1 MKTLIVIFSMTALV
15 TVLFPAA
22 GSRGDDTV
30 VELRFENRHFTP
42 QTITVPANQAL
53 TLRITNV
60 SKEPIE
66 FESFKLNREKVV
78 GPGETVVVRLPALRP
93 GSYDFYDDF
102 HKMFRQDR
110 LSPNKKL
117 NNLRILNGKQDPDRC
132 YDGIA
137 RLSTDRAIYNGPA
150 HQSTAER
157 RSCGSAAHQNPTQ
170 ASLL

>member
-1 MKTLIVIFSMTALV
+1 MENLIAFFRL
-15 TVLFPAA
+15 TVLVIVLLPAGA
-22 GSRGDDTV
+22 RGDDTV
-30 VELRFENRHFTP
+30 IEVRFENRRFTP

-102 HKMFRQDR
+102 HQDVPAG
-110 LSPNKKL
+110 S
-117 NNLRILNGKQDPDRC
+117 I
-132 YDGIA
+132 IA
-137 RLSTDRAIYNGPA
+137 K
-150 HQSTAER
+150 
-157 RSCGSAAHQNPTQ
+157 
-170 ASLL
+170 

>member
-1 MKTLIVIFSMTALV
+1 MENLIAFFRL
-15 TVLFPAA
+15 TVLVIVLLPAGA
-22 GSRGDDTV
+22 GGDDTV
-30 VELRFENRHFTP
+30 IELRFENRRFTP

-102 HKMFRQDR
+102 HQDVPAG
-110 LSPNKKL
+110 S
-117 NNLRILNGKQDPDRC
+117 I
-132 YDGIA
+132 IA
-137 RLSTDRAIYNGPA
+137 K
-150 HQSTAER
+150 
-157 RSCGSAAHQNPTQ
+157 
-170 ASLL
+170 

>member
-1 MKTLIVIFSMTALV
+1 MENLIAFFRL
-15 TVLFPAA
+15 TVLVIVLLPAGA
-22 GSRGDDTV
+22 GGDDTV
-30 VELRFENRHFTP
+30 IELRFENRHFTP

-102 HKMFRQDR
+102 HQDVPAG
-110 LSPNKKL
+110 S
-117 NNLRILNGKQDPDRC
+117 I
-132 YDGIA
+132 IA
-137 RLSTDRAIYNGPA
+137 K
-150 HQSTAER
+150 
-157 RSCGSAAHQNPTQ
+157 
-170 ASLL
+170 